1 MLEGVDTKYSRNHRD
16 HFMFYFLLGYAFAI
30 RFLFEEV
37 LALPP
42 GSFART
48 EDRRVSDYYKA
59 DCDGHAFKLSS
70 FVY

>member
-1 MLEGVDTKYSRNHRD
+1 
-16 HFMFYFLLGYAFAI
+16 MFYSLLGYAFAI
-30 RFLFEEV
+30 RFLFEEM